1 MKTRDNNQPPIK
13 SIFVLNVINVYMYQ
27 YFIFTEK
34 SPIIDEKEIQQSG
47 YKKGK
52 NMYINTHLYIN

>member
-1 MKTRDNNQPPIK
+1 
-13 SIFVLNVINVYMYQ
+13 MYQ

-52 NMYINTHLYIN
+52 NMYTNTHLYIN